1 MFEEIKDYFRNKSVD
16 LTPEIEQIIDDSL
29 ERKSVK
35 KGEILLRQGD
45 KCNHTFFIAKGLLR
59 AYTIDETGKEHI
71 LQFAPENWF
80 ISDRSSVLF
89 DDFSEQFIDAVED
102 SEVILIETGFLEK
115 LSEMSPS
122 FQRFNMYA
130 LNNHIRHL
138 HKRINLLISA
148 SAEVRYMDFIKLY
161 PDILLRV
168 PQWMIAS
175 YLGITPESLSRVR
188 KELARKNFRP
198 G

>member
-1 MFEEIKDYFRNKSVD
+1 MFDEIKDYFREKSVEI
-16 LTPEIEQIIDDSL
+16 TPEIEKFIDDHL
-29 ERKSVK
+29 ERKSIK
-35 KGEILLRQGD
+35 KGEMILSQGD
-45 KCNHTFFIAKGLLR
+45 ACNHTFFVAKGLLR
-59 AYTIDETGKEHI
+59 AYTIDEQGKEHI
-71 LQFAPENWF
+71 LQFAPENWL

-89 DDFSEQFIDAVED
+89 DEVSEQFIDAVED
-102 SEVILIETGFLEK
+102 TEVILIETGFFEK
-115 LSEMSPS
+115 LSEISPG

-161 PDILLRV
+161 PDILLRI

-188 KELARKNFRP
+188 KELARKNFKP